1 MSEVNQELAAI
12 QHLLE
17 IEKQAASLI
26 DSAKI
31 DAEQYVSKAHA
42 QYNLAFKEKVE
53 ELSSELE
60 ADFNK
65 KHNEIEKKYKDEID
79 SYKASY
85 SSKPQNKEAL
95 FSLLEKLLFA

>member
-31 DAEQYVSKAHA
+31 EADQFVSQAHA
-42 QYNLAFKEKVE
+42 EYNAAYKEKVE
-53 ELSSELE
+53 VLSKELD
-60 ADFNK
+60 ADFQK
-65 KHNEIEKKYKDEID
+65 RHDEILEKYKDEVE
-79 SYKASY
+79 SYKSSY
-85 SSKPQNKEAL
+85 SAKPQNKEAL
-95 FSLLEKLLFA
+95 FSLLDKLLFA